1 MKKHTLFIFSIL
13 FLIINIFALKNISAY
28 STQLTPSPNP
38 IVNGISDSLSK
49 LIQNVFHGLSA
60 DKSINVGTST
70 PLSPANW
77 TLGSKLSEL
86 FSVKSI
92 SGWDIWGAIKA
103 VLMLS
108 INLFFIVINV
118 VLEVLKG
125 LLGGIK

>member
-1 MKKHTLFIFSIL
+1 MKKYTLFIFGIS
-13 FLIINIFALKNISAY
+13 FLILNIFSLKNISAY

-38 IVNGISDSLSK
+38 VVNGISDSLSK
-49 LIQNVFHGLSA
+49 LIQNTFRDLSA
-60 DKSINVGTST
+60 DRSINIGTSI
-70 PLSPANW
+70 PISPVNE

-92 SGWDIWGAIKA
+92 SGWDLWGAIKA

>member
-1 MKKHTLFIFSIL
+1 MKKYTFSISIIL

-49 LIQNVFHGLSA
+49 LIQNVFRGLSA
-60 DKSINVGTST
+60 NKSINIGTSI
-70 PLSPANW
+70 PLSPVSE

-86 FSVKSI
+86 FNVKSI
-92 SGWDIWGAIKA
+92 SGWDLWGAIKA
-103 VLMLS
+103 VLALS
-108 INLFFIVINV
+108 INLFFVVINV